1 MKSELF
7 GQLINQF
14 EGELR
19 SDDLSKAIYST
30 DASVY
35 QMTPKGVAI
44 PSNEDDLVKLI
55 SWSADCKIPLIPRA
69 AGTSLAGQCVGD
81 GVVVD
86 TSKYLNRIIAFDKE
100 KRLITVEPGVIR
112 DELNQFLQP
121 HGLFF
126 GPNTS
131 TANRCMIGGMVGN
144 NSSGTTSI
152 RYGVTR
158 DKVVGLRS
166 ILSDGSI
173 HEFGELLKEPNT
185 PCEKITSEFG
195 QQIENQIIGLL
206 SEKDVKEEVEK
217 EFPKK
222 EIHRRNTGY
231 AVDELLEMI
240 PFGGSEPFN
249 LAKLL
254 CGSEGTLAFT
264 SQITLALDD
273 AMPMTSAMVVTHYQT
288 LEEALSDVAVV
299 MQEELFTCE
308 MMDRVILD
316 CTKGNHTY
324 REMRSFI
331 EGDPEAVLMLEVRDQ
346 TEEGL
351 EQKLA
356 SLLNLI
362 ESKSKSYANPV
373 LRGSRISDANQLRKA
388 GLGLLGNI
396 VGDKKAVACIEDTA
410 VALSDLKHFIMEFS
424 EIMKGYDQKAV
435 YYAHAG
441 AGELHLRPILNL
453 KDQSD
458 VVLFRAIT
466 TDVAHLTKKYRG
478 SFSGEH
484 GDGIVRAEFIPF
496 LIGDKNYDLL
506 RKVKAVFDPNNLFN
520 PHKIVDPF
528 PMDRSLRFEPGRT
541 EPEIETLFDFEDSLG
556 YLRAVERCNGS
567 GDCRKTEKSS
577 GGMCPSYHATREE
590 KDTTR
595 ARANAL
601 RIALT
606 ENKKEKVFASE
617 DAIEVLDLCVSCK
630 ACASECPSNV
640 DMATLKSEYLYQ
652 YQEQKGYKLRSKL
665 FAYSTLINRLSSR
678 IAPITRLIFTSP
690 FANVIK
696 SLSGI
701 AKQRQLPLV
710 YNVDFKKYLAK
721 LQNNQPVKQEAKRL
735 VLYIDEFS
743 QYMDVTIAKSAIN
756 TLHRLGYNIELVF
769 GESGRAFIS
778 KGFLK
783 QAKKAAEEMTNRLAS
798 FIEEEVVIVG
808 IEPSAI
814 LTFRDEY
821 QRLLPNHPLV
831 QKLKN
836 KTFLIEEFLAKAF
849 ENQSLDNSIFLKESA
864 EVKVHVHCHQKA
876 LSNTKVTFDLLNQ
889 IPNYKVSIINSGCC
903 GMAGSFGY
911 EAEHYEVSMKMGGLR
926 LFKSIQKSDEKI
938 IVVANGTSCRHQIK
952 DGTSRDAIHPIQ
964 VIEKALV

>member
-173 HEFGELLKEPNT
+173 HEFGELLKESNT

-273 AMPMTSAMVVTHYQT
+273 VMPITSAMVVTHYQT

-362 ESKSKSYANPV
+362 DSKSKSYANPV

-396 VGDKKAVACIEDTA
+396 VGDKKAVA
-410 VALSDLKHFIMEFS
+410 
-424 EIMKGYDQKAV
+424 
-435 YYAHAG
+435 
-441 AGELHLRPILNL
+441 
-453 KDQSD
+453 
-458 VVLFRAIT
+458 
-466 TDVAHLTKKYRG
+466 
-478 SFSGEH
+478 
-484 GDGIVRAEFIPF
+484 
-496 LIGDKNYDLL
+496 
-506 RKVKAVFDPNNLFN
+506 
-520 PHKIVDPF
+520 
-528 PMDRSLRFEPGRT
+528 
-541 EPEIETLFDFEDSLG
+541 
-556 YLRAVERCNGS
+556 
-567 GDCRKTEKSS
+567 
-577 GGMCPSYHATREE
+577 
-590 KDTTR
+590 
-595 ARANAL
+595 
-601 RIALT
+601 
-606 ENKKEKVFASE
+606 
-617 DAIEVLDLCVSCK
+617 
-630 ACASECPSNV
+630 
-640 DMATLKSEYLYQ
+640 
-652 YQEQKGYKLRSKL
+652 
-665 FAYSTLINRLSSR
+665 
-678 IAPITRLIFTSP
+678 
-690 FANVIK
+690 
-696 SLSGI
+696 
-701 AKQRQLPLV
+701 
-710 YNVDFKKYLAK
+710 
-721 LQNNQPVKQEAKRL
+721 
-735 VLYIDEFS
+735 
-743 QYMDVTIAKSAIN
+743 
-756 TLHRLGYNIELVF
+756 
-769 GESGRAFIS
+769 
-778 KGFLK
+778 
-783 QAKKAAEEMTNRLAS
+783 
-798 FIEEEVVIVG
+798 
-808 IEPSAI
+808 
-814 LTFRDEY
+814 
-821 QRLLPNHPLV
+821 
-831 QKLKN
+831 
-836 KTFLIEEFLAKAF
+836 
-849 ENQSLDNSIFLKESA
+849 
-864 EVKVHVHCHQKA
+864 
-876 LSNTKVTFDLLNQ
+876 
-889 IPNYKVSIINSGCC
+889 
-903 GMAGSFGY
+903 
-911 EAEHYEVSMKMGGLR
+911 
-926 LFKSIQKSDEKI
+926 
-938 IVVANGTSCRHQIK
+938 
-952 DGTSRDAIHPIQ
+952 
-964 VIEKALV
+964 